1 MRKRFSMIM
10 AAILCVAALGLF
22 AGSAQA
28 ASSKKTAVNGSAG
41 KPSDS
46 AYTAMVSS
54 ENGLNLRKTMEV
66 KSDNSNRLVA
76 VPNKKIVSILGREDG
91 GWYKV
96 QYKAGKTIYT
106 GYMKGKTYLVDNT
119 NLMAV
124 NVGDNKVLRLRDKAS
139 TADSSKV
146 LKKMPDGAVVEVIEK
161 AGSDWYYVNYQG
173 TIGYAAAKYLTKA
186 TGKTIDLKD
195 VKFEDIT
202 VYFDVKEHE
211 LPKVENLPDG
221 VKVTY
226 SSTAKY
232 KDIGDYTVKASF
244 KPEKAGDKL
253 INAEDRTASL
263 SIRVKD
269 GAIYKTT
276 KLRLKVTNPNIRGKG
291 TVMIT
296 GPVEKTLTKVSIPE
310 KIKIGG
316 VSFSVTAIYKKAFYK
331 NTKLKTVVIPD
342 EVSVIGTSAFAGC
355 KKLKKVTIGTGLVE
369 LGKNAFY
376 GDKKLT
382 TITIKS
388 KKLTTVKSKAFKN
401 VSANVVINVPNSKV
415 TKYKK
420 LFSGKGLKSTA
431 TIK

>member
-1 MRKRFSMIM
+1 M

-28 ASSKKTAVNGSAG
+28 ASAKKTAVNGSAG

-46 AYTAMVSS
+46 VYTAVVSS
-54 ENGLNLRKTMEV
+54 ENGLNLRKTMEM
-66 KSDNSNRLVA
+66 KNGQPSGERLIA
-76 VPNKKIVSILGREDG
+76 VPNKQVVSILSREAD

-96 QYKAGKTIYT
+96 QYKSGSKIYT
-106 GYMKGKTYLVDNT
+106 GYMKGTTWLVDNT

-124 NVGDNKVLRLRDKAS
+124 KVGDDKVLRLRDKAS
-139 TADSSKV
+139 TDDSSKV
-146 LKKMPDGAVVEVIEK
+146 LTKMSDGTVVEVIEK
-161 AGSDWYYVNYQG
+161 VNSNWYYVNYEG
-173 TIGYAAAKYLTKA
+173 TIGYVAAKYLVKA

-232 KDIGDYTVKASF
+232 KNIGDYTVKASF
-244 KPEKAGDKL
+244 KPEKTGDKL

-263 SIRVKD
+263 SIKVKD
-269 GAIYKTT
+269 GAVYKTT

-296 GPVEKTLTKVSIPE
+296 GPVSKTETKIQIPQS
-310 KIKIGG
+310 IKIGG

-331 NTKLKTVVIPD
+331 NTKLKTVVIPN
-342 EVSVIGTSAFAGC
+342 EVSAIGTSAFAGC
-355 KKLKKVTIGTGLVE
+355 KKLTKVTIGTGLTD
-369 LGKNAFY
+369 LGKSVFN

-382 TITIKS
+382 RITIKS
-388 KKLTTVKSKAFKN
+388 QKLAKVGSKAFKN
-401 VSANVVINVPNSKV
+401 VAANVVINVPNSKV
-415 TKYKK
+415 SKYKK
-420 LFSGKGLKSTA
+420 LFSGKGLQSTA
-431 TIK
+431 TVK